1 MCFYSAAPRI
11 FTSPTRPAN
20 TSGRISRYR
29 TGAGRQ
35 AHLRPI
41 TCTTTSGRDGDK
53 KNYEGLFGWK
63 GFRTDGCRKIDD
75 TLVII
80 EVKKITKGSE
90 YGYWHAFSQGLI
102 YSYQQQ
108 HQSGN
113 DFLVLCIILDWGRAA
128 GQKLSEREKRFLNL
142 FREQQIYFLRVNMIE
157 KQFIEHNINTDWAS
171 IE

>member
-1 MCFYSAAPRI
+1 MNAGNKLIHDIETNRGAI
-11 FTSPTRPAN
+11 FDLGKPSNRHEENDLTKRLFKAL
-20 TSGRISRYR
+20 GWRV
-29 TGAGRQ
+29 
-35 AHLRPI
+35 
-41 TCTTTSGRDGDK
+41 DK

-63 GFRTDGCRKIDD
+63 GFRTDGCLKIDD

-80 EVKKITKGSE
+80 EVKKITEVSE

-108 HQSGN
+108 REPEN

-128 GQKLSEREKRFLNL
+128 GRKLSGHEKRILNF
-142 FREQQIYFLRVNMIE
+142 FRERQIYFLRVSMIE
-157 KQFIEHNINTDWAS
+157 KQFIEHNIHMDWES

>member
-1 MCFYSAAPRI
+1 MNVENKLIHDIETNRSAI
-11 FTSPTRPAN
+11 FDLGKPSNRRENDLTKELFKAL
-20 TSGRISRYR
+20 GW
-29 TGAGRQ
+29 
-35 AHLRPI
+35 
-41 TCTTTSGRDGDK
+41 DVDK

-80 EVKKITKGSE
+80 EVKKITRGSE

-113 DFLVLCIILDWGRAA
+113 DFLVLCVILDWGKAA
-128 GQKLSEREKRFLNL
+128 GQKLSEREKRFLNY
-142 FREQQIYFLRVNMIE
+142 FRERQIYFLRVNMIE